1 MDRVNEERLV
11 ALAQE
16 GDDEALIRI
25 IENYKVLVRA
35 KARVYFIAGGD
46 REDIIQEG
54 MIGLFKAIKD
64 YAHDKDSSFRSFA
77 EMCIIRQI
85 ITAVKA
91 ATRQKH
97 QPLNSYISFSKPMN
111 EGDDD
116 RTYGDV
122 LVINDNDNP
131 EQLLILQEEMCRLEE
146 DIRKRLSDM
155 ETTVFNMYLAGL
167 SYIEIADKMQKSPK
181 AIDNALGRI
190 KKKAELV

>member
-1 MDRVNEERLV
+1 MNRENDERLV
-11 ALAQE
+11 AIAQK
-16 GDDEALIRI
+16 GDDEALMRI

-54 MIGLFKAIKD
+54 MIGLFKAVKD
-64 YAHDKDSSFRSFA
+64 YDHDKDSSFRSFA

-111 EGDDD
+111 EDEDD

-122 LVINDNDNP
+122 LVVNDNDNP
-131 EQLLILQEEMCRLEE
+131 ELLLILQEEMCGLEK
-146 DIRKRLSDM
+146 DIRDKLSDM

-167 SYIEIADKMQKSPK
+167 SYTEIADKMQKSPK